1 MAPNSKAAKAKAAAK
16 ANKASAN
23 ANKTSAN
30 NNKNSTNG
38 NKNSGN
44 GNKNSAANSNKAWPI
59 AAGYENCPEVVEP
72 VTLKVKGAIPSWLE
86 GSLYR
91 SGPGNYDLKS
101 DAGKDVHIQHWFDGL
116 AQLHKYEIHKGG
128 RVTYRSRNTSDD
140 LRERYK
146 TAENVTGVTF
156 CQRDPCKTIFQK
168 FFTTFKAA
176 TMGTG
181 EKMEG
186 TNVNVNVMFTP
197 NFPGL
202 RQGADEKKKVSER
215 KSPLR
220 NLITTTDGNA
230 LQELDPDTLEPIRIF
245 NYGYLDDSLGSSNL
259 APAHPCIDP
268 ETNEYFTS
276 LLTFGPTALYKIVR
290 IRGSHKGHHAEP
302 DIDVLAEIKSPRP
315 TYMHSFALTKRYV
328 VVCHWQCD
336 FKAWGLSVLWYGN
349 AWESFA
355 AHNPNLK
362 CQFYVV
368 DRHRGRHVA
377 TFEADPYYAF
387 HTINAWDEDDDVVI
401 DIAAYKDHTVIG
413 DYFVDNL
420 RDPKGKPPQ
429 QAVLRR
435 YRLREVSRHAKVSKT
450 NREKGQPPT
459 PAPAAVDFE
468 LDEANNFEL
477 PTMNPTRYL
486 RPYRYTYGVNRSG
499 KTPSLIYD
507 RLIRVDLDQ
516 IKRAGKNSQAAYKY
530 WMEDQCTPS
539 EPVFVP
545 APDATDEGQGVLLSI
560 VLNGRTRTGF
570 LLILDAMTMNEIA
583 RADMQDGHISPHNF
597 HGVFVN
603 SLTA

>member
-1 MAPNSKAAKAKAAAK
+1 MAPNSKAKAKAKANAAK
-16 ANKASAN
+16 ASNGSTTASSN
-23 ANKTSAN
+23 GSKT
-30 NNKNSTNG
+30 
-38 NKNSGN
+38 
-44 GNKNSAANSNKAWPI
+44 WPI
-59 AAGYENCPEVVEP
+59 AAGYENSPEIPEP
-72 VTLKVKGAIPSWLE
+72 VTLKVQGAIPSWLE

-101 DAGKDVHIQHWFDGL
+101 ESGKEVHIQHWFDGL

-128 RVTYRSRNTSDD
+128 RVTYRSRNTSND
-140 LRERYK
+140 LRERYQK
-146 TAENVTGVTF
+146 AEKVTGVTF

-176 TMGTG
+176 TIGTG

-186 TNVNVNVMFTP
+186 TNTNVNVMFTP

-202 RQGADEKKKVSER
+202 RDDRNYPTDAEKKKRQGR

-230 LQELDPDTLEPIRIF
+230 LQELDPDTLEPVRIF
-245 NYGYLDDSLGSSNL
+245 DYGYLDDSLGSSNL

-290 IRGSHKGHHAEP
+290 IRGSPKGTHAEP

-315 TYMHSFALTKRYV
+315 TYMHSFSLTKRYV

-355 AHNPNLK
+355 AHNPNVK
-362 CQFYVV
+362 AQFYVV
-368 DRHRGRHVA
+368 DRHRGQHVA
-377 TFEADPYYAF
+377 TFETDPYYAF
-387 HTINAWDEDDDVVI
+387 HTINAWDEGDDVVI

-413 DYFVDNL
+413 DYYVENL
-420 RDPKGKPPQ
+420 RNPNGKPPQ

-435 YRLREVSRHAKVSKT
+435 YRLRDIPTQAKVSKQ
-450 NREKGQPPT
+450 NRAKNQPPT
-459 PAPAAVDFE
+459 PVPAEIDLE

-477 PTMNPTRYL
+477 PTLNPAHYL
-486 RPYRYTYGVNRSG
+486 KPYRYAYGVNRSG

-507 RLIRVDLDQ
+507 RLIRVDLDHV
-516 IKRAGKNSQAAYKY
+516 KRGKNIQGAYKY
-530 WMEDQCTPS
+530 WMQDQCTPS

-545 APDATDEGQGVLLSI
+545 APNATDEGEGVLLSI

-570 LLILDAMTMNEIA
+570 LLVLDAMTMTELA
-583 RADMQDGHISPHNF
+583 RAEMENGVVSPHNF
-597 HGVFVN
+597 HGIFVN